1 LGFTRMDWRQ
11 AQGHAFID
19 DGTWIDPLPFL
30 NSSKK

>member
-1 LGFTRMDWRQ
+1 RQ
-11 AQGHAFID
+11 AQGHAFTD

>member
-1 LGFTRMDWRQ
+1 

>member
-1 LGFTRMDWRQ
+1 
-11 AQGHAFID
+11 GHAFTD